1 MYVLFFVEKNSNSI
15 RNGKRKFREGDK
27 LKSSKSKPKICGV
40 VNSRG
45 KPCQRT
51 GFCPFHHK
59 LSGSKKTY
67 SLRNSSS
74 SEQLDDESYSED
86 ESSVDVTRNSSSK
99 IRLTN
104 RKRDRVII
112 FSNFKLAN
120 HS

>member
-74 SEQLDDESYSED
+74 SEQLEDESYSED
-86 ESSVDVTRNSSSK
+86 ESSVDLSKNSSSNV
-99 IRLTN
+99 RLSN
-104 RKRDRVII
+104 KKWDRV
-112 FSNFKLAN
+112 
-120 HS
+120 